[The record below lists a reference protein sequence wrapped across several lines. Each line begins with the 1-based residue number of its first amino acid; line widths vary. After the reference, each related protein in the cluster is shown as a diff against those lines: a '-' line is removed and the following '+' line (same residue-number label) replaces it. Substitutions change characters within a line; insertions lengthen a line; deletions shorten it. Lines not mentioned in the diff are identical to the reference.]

1 MNSLR
6 KTFLAGAIVALAAVP
21 FASSSALAETER
33 GRLVPGTSL
42 IMADYSPGLNHVAL
56 ISLLAGDAGWAG
68 DVELN
73 RSGELKYYTSL
84 AGVVRAHYFFCG
96 DPDVIGEDL
105 DDEIQDVGGVRV
117 TFSAENIF
125 RISCN

>member
-6 KTFLAGAIVALAAVP
+6 KTFLAGAVVALAALP

-33 GRLVPGTSL
+33 GRVVAGTSL
-42 IMADYSPGLNHVAL
+42 IMANYSAGLNHVAL
-56 ISLLAGDAGWAG
+56 ISLLAGDAGWEG

-96 DPDVIGEDL
+96 DT
-105 DDEIQDVGGVRV
+105 DDEIQDVGDVRV
-117 TFSAENIF
+117 TFSAENVF
-125 RISCN
+125 RITCN